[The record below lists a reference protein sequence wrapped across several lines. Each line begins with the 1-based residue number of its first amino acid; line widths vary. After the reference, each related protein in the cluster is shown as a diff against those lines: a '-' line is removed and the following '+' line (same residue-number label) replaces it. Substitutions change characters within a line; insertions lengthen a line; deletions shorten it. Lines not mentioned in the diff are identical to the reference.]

1 MVSYPKRFLLAE
13 LFGSLLPVVLLI
25 LFPEA
30 AGWMKLLSTHWF
42 WTVIAALWWW
52 GRGCRAEEGD
62 CSCGSDANHGCNE
75 VERVDERR
83 LKGRRKH
90 LPQMQVASAQSAGF

>member
-1 MVSYPKRFLLAE
+1 MGLHAISACHLLPSTQLCGGGEPPNGSYPKRFLLAE
-13 LFGSLLPVVLLI
+13 LFGSLLPVLLI

-62 CSCGSDANHGCNE
+62 CSCGSDADHGHKE
-75 VERVDERR
+75 VE
-83 LKGRRKH
+83 
-90 LPQMQVASAQSAGF
+90 